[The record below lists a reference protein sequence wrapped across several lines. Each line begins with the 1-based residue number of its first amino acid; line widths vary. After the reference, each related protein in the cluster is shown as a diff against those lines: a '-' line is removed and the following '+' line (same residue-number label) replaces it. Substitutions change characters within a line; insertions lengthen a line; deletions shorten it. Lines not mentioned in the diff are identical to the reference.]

1 MKKIINNF
9 YKLFP
14 SKLYVI
20 DNGFRFFARDY
31 EYLFL
36 TYYDNI
42 ENLKV
47 LADVSNK
54 LYYKKIY
61 VNTFVPTVEGSL
73 YVDVEGVNYV
83 LFRIN
88 SSVKDCY
95 NLNDVSKFNYSFNS
109 YDYNL
114 KIVPWFRVWSD
125 KVDLLEN
132 TMADLNKEYPLL
144 QEVFPYYIG
153 LAENAISYCRN
164 AIQPNENLL
173 ITINHNRVGIEDTFE
188 YLYNP
193 LTFTFDYDVR
203 DIAEYI
209 KNKFL
214 FHSLDFAEV
223 ESLFKNHKFSKT
235 SLILLFSR
243 LLYPSYFFD
252 ICKLIR
258 EEEKEESV
266 LEKLIL
272 KSDAY
277 EELLNDIYFLIKKIY
292 DVPKIDWLIRKF
304 A

>member
-1 MKKIINNF
+1 MKNVINNF

-14 SKLYVI
+14 SELYSI
-20 DNGFRFFARDY
+20 DNGFRFFVKDY

-36 TYYDNI
+36 AYYESV
-42 ENLKV
+42 ENLRV

-54 LYYKKIY
+54 LYYKKVY
-61 VNTFVPTVEGSL
+61 VNTFVPTVGGSL
-73 YVDVEGVNYV
+73 YVDVDGLNYV

-88 SSVKDCY
+88 SAVKDCY
-95 NLNDVSKFNYSFNS
+95 CLSDVSKFNYSLNS

-114 KIVPWFRVWSD
+114 KIVPWFQVWSD

-132 TMADLNKEYPLL
+132 AMADLNKEYPLL
-144 QEVFPYYIG
+144 QEVFPYYVG
-153 LAENAISYCRN
+153 MAENAISCCKN
-164 AIQPNENLL
+164 VVESGDGLL
-173 ITINHNRVGIEDTFE
+173 VTINHNRVGIQNTFE

-223 ESLFKNHKFSKT
+223 ESLFENHKFSKS

-243 LLYPSYFFD
+243 LMYPSYFFD
-252 ICKLIR
+252 LCKLIL
-258 EEEKEESV
+258 EEEKDECV

-272 KSDAY
+272 KSEAY
-277 EELLNDIYFLIKKIY
+277 EDLLNDIYFLIKKLY

-304 A
+304 S